1 MLILQ
6 SSMAAQPSFG
16 WNFQQDCPLSVP
28 GRHGVP
34 NQMLHYDHATRNIYE
49 KL

>member
-28 GRHGVP
+28 GRYGVP
-34 NQMLHYDHATRNIYE
+34 NQMLHYDHATRNTYE
-49 KL
+49 NL